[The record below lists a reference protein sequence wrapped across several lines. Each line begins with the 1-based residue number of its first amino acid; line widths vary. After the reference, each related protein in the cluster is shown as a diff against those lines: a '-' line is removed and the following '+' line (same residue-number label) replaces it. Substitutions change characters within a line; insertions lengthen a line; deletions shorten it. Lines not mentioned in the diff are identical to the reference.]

1 MIDDKPIGA
10 PLNRNLGSP
19 VAPGEAVGA
28 ELDRLITPRHDARV
42 SFARTLGVEQSELIR
57 LDTCATKKRKE
68 SMTELVKAERSH
80 VATYHKYTPQ
90 EIIDALEVSRGLIA
104 PAARNLGCS
113 RDTIRKYLAEYPEV
127 AKAKADMREAV
138 TDSAESSLYRAIEDR
153 EAWAVC
159 FYLKTQAKDRG
170 YVERAELSGANGAP
184 VKIRL
189 VYDE

>member
-1 MIDDKPIGA
+1 
-10 PLNRNLGSP
+10 
-19 VAPGEAVGA
+19 
-28 ELDRLITPRHDARV
+28 
-42 SFARTLGVEQSELIR
+42 
-57 LDTCATKKRKE
+57 
-68 SMTELVKAERSH
+68 MTELVKAERSH

-138 TDSAESSLYRAIEDR
+138 TDTAESSLYRAIEDR

-170 YVERAELSGANGAP
+170 YLEKAELSGANGAP